1 MEDFADRQYPDTAR
15 SRVYQYGAL
24 TRSHVPL
31 KKAQFMFSLLLARQ
45 PIMRTRLARAS

>member
-1 MEDFADRQYPDTAR
+1 MEDFADRQYGAY
-15 SRVYQYGAL
+15 VYQYGAL
-24 TRSHVPL
+24 ARLPL